1 VQYVNSDNSKPTY
14 TAEGLVNKKDVT
26 PGTFRVTSGDTQ
38 QSALWVASFGSLE
51 IKKVFQLDN
60 DKRYITTN
68 VVIKN
73 TAATA
78 ITEMFCKSLLVM
90 SVLSCLVIPH
100 TLT

>member
-60 DKRYITTN
+60 DKRYITTS

-78 ITEMFCKSLLVM
+78 ITEMFCKSL
-90 SVLSCLVIPH
+90 SVWSRLYCLA
-100 TLT
+100 L